1 MVLVLL
7 ILVLEDFKVCQL
19 QMCVEKVQ
27 WVFVYNWVGE
37 DDLCVGCIGEDG
49 DGVIFNFCEV
59 LVLDLD
65 NVWVC

>member
-1 MVLVLL
+1 M
-7 ILVLEDFKVCQL
+7 
-19 QMCVEKVQ
+19 
-27 WVFVYNWVGE
+27 FVYNWVGE